1 MIFIGPKLNEPDAH
15 FVTNIIACIGTGH
28 DLIIDLKVI
37 RDKEL
42 IFRLIQSH
50 LQKHA
55 ERYVIYNAY
64 EDEDFF
70 IDFKRH
76 FPSLILFTFFSDD
89 EWRHANYD
97 RYLALYSDFFS
108 ITSYISHLELYFS
121 YGLSNGMVCQWACN
135 PQYFYPLDEDKQ
147 YDVTFIGA
155 PHGKRFEYV
164 QFLAENGVDI
174 RVFGKGWG
182 KYPDLKK
189 HWGGYLTAA
198 NMLKV
203 ISQSR
208 INLNFLW
215 TSRDPHR
222 TTIKGRTMEIP
233 ACRAFQLSSHTDEF
247 VNYGFKDGLNIA
259 TFRDKQEMLAKVRYY
274 LRHEKER
281 ETVADNAYKFALNN
295 HTCTQRFADMFEHI
309 EEGKQKNS
317 VPKLNILVVLKK
329 PVVHSI
335 TTDDSRMEISIRKV
349 KDCAVADF
357 VKYDGIIFLCHDST
371 INNET
376 LYMMAFARHCDN
388 SDVVLANFYT
398 RSGKEN
404 IWIRFWDKIIES
416 HRKIIRFF
424 PQEAICFSPQMA
436 KSFVIKQV
444 PWDKVNLS
452 FIEYP
457 SFNVS
462 EMGVFRKR
470 LLKWCFG
477 KYDHKVMFQKS
488 LKRRRFVKAL
498 NVGLDHLVQRE
509 IRKRAI

>member
-1 MIFIGPKLNEPDAH
+1 MIFIGPHFSDNSAH
-15 FVTNIIACIGTGH
+15 FVTNIITCVGTGN
-28 DLIIDLKVI
+28 DLIIDMILV
-37 RDKEL
+37 RDKKS

-50 LQKHA
+50 LKKYP
-55 ERYVIYNAY
+55 EKYVIYNAK

-76 FPSLILFTFFSDD
+76 FPNLILFTFFSDD

-135 PQYFYPLDEDKQ
+135 PQHFYPLDEDKQ

-164 QFLAENGVDI
+164 LFLAQNDVDI

-215 TSRDPHR
+215 TSRDPNR

-233 ACRAFQLSSHTDEF
+233 ACRASQLSSYTDEF
-247 VNYGFKDGLNIA
+247 ANYGFKDGLNIA
-259 TFRDKQEMLAKVRYY
+259 AFRDKQEMLDKVRYY
-274 LRHEKER
+274 LAHEKER
-281 ETVADNAYKFALNN
+281 ETLAHNAYKFVLNN
-295 HTCTQRFADMFEHI
+295 HTWTQRFAHIFERI
-309 EEGKQKNS
+309 DKGKASNTIPIFKM
-317 VPKLNILVVLKK
+317 LVVLQNE
-329 PVVHSI
+329 VRHSLKL
-335 TTDDSRMEISIRKV
+335 DDHRMEIHIKKK
-349 KDCAVADF
+349 KDSTVSDF
-357 VKYDGIIFLCHDST
+357 DQYDGIIFLSQNST

-388 SDVVLANFYT
+388 SDAALANFYMCF
-398 RSGKEN
+398 GEEN

-416 HRKIIRFF
+416 HRKIIRFL
-424 PQEAICFSPQMA
+424 PQEAICFSPQTA
-436 KSFVIKQV
+436 RKFVLKQV

-457 SFNVS
+457 SFTAS
-462 EMGVFRKR
+462 AFGVLRRR
-470 LLKWCFG
+470 LLKLCFG
-477 KYDHKVMFQKS
+477 KYDHKAMFQKS
-488 LKRRRFVKAL
+488 LRKWQFVKAM
-498 NVGLDHLVQRE
+498 NVGLDHVVQQE
-509 IRKRAI
+509 IRKRAM

>member
-1 MIFIGPKLNEPDAH
+1 MIFIGPHFSDNSAH
-15 FVTNIIACIGTGH
+15 FVTNIIACVGTGN
-28 DLIIDLKVI
+28 DLIIDMILV
-37 RDKEL
+37 RDKKS

-50 LQKHA
+50 LKKYP
-55 ERYVIYNAY
+55 EKYVIYNAK

-108 ITSYISHLELYFS
+108 IAPIRQLEFYSS
-121 YGLSNGMVCQWACN
+121 YGLNNGIVCQWACN
-135 PQYFYPLDEDKQ
+135 PQNFYPLDEDKQ

-155 PHGKRFEYV
+155 PYGKRFEYV
-164 QFLAENGVDI
+164 QFLVENGVDI
-174 RVFGKGWG
+174 RVFGKGWD

-203 ISQSR
+203 ISQSK

-215 TSRDPHR
+215 TSRDPNR

-233 ACRAFQLSSHTDEF
+233 ACRAFQLSNHTDELA
-247 VNYGFKDGLNIA
+247 NYGFKDRVNIA
-259 TFRDKQEMLAKVRYY
+259 TFRDKQEMLDKVRYY

-281 ETVADNAYKFALNN
+281 ETIADNAYKFVLDK
-295 HTCTQRFADMFEHI
+295 HTWTQRFAYIFEHI
-309 EEGKQKNS
+309 DQGKASNTIPIFK
-317 VPKLNILVVLKK
+317 ILVVLQNE
-329 PVVHSI
+329 VSHSI
-335 TTDDSRMEISIRKV
+335 KLEDSRMEIHIK
-349 KDCAVADF
+349 KEQNCTETDF
-357 VKYDGIIFLCHDST
+357 DQYDGIVFLSQNST

-388 SDVVLANFYT
+388 SDAALANFYM
-398 RSGKEN
+398 RLGKEN

-416 HRKIIRFF
+416 HRKIIRFL
-424 PQEAICFSPQMA
+424 PQEAICFSPQTA
-436 KSFVIKQV
+436 KKIVKKQV
-444 PWDKVNLS
+444 HWDKVNLS

-457 SFNVS
+457 GFTVL

-470 LLKWCFG
+470 LLKLCFG
-477 KYDHKVMFQKS
+477 KYDHKAMFQKT
-488 LKRRRFVKAL
+488 LKRCQFVTAL
-498 NVGLDHLVQRE
+498 NVGLDHLVQQE
-509 IRKRAI
+509 MRKRVMR

>member
-1 MIFIGPKLNEPDAH
+1 MIFIGPTLSNPDAH
-15 FVTNIIACIGTGH
+15 FVTNIISCIGTGH
-28 DLIIDLKVI
+28 DLIIDLRVI
-37 RDKEL
+37 RDNDL
-42 IFRLIQSH
+42 IFQRIKAH
-50 LQKHA
+50 LQKYN

-76 FPSLILFTFFSDD
+76 FPKLILFTFFSDD

-108 ITSYISHLELYFS
+108 IAPIRQLEFYSS
-121 YGLSNGMVCQWACN
+121 YGLNNGIVCQWACN
-135 PQYFYPLDEDKQ
+135 PQNFYPLDEDKQ

-155 PHGKRFEYV
+155 PYGKRFEYV
-164 QFLAENGVDI
+164 QFLVENGVDI
-174 RVFGKGWG
+174 RVFGKGWD

-215 TSRDPHR
+215 TSRDPNR

-247 VNYGFKDGLNIA
+247 SNYGVEDGVNIA
-259 TFRDKQEMLAKVRYY
+259 MFQNKQEMLDKVRYY

-281 ETVADNAYKFALNN
+281 ETIADNAYKFVLDK
-295 HTCTQRFADMFEHI
+295 HTWTQRFADVFECI
-309 EEGKQKNS
+309 EQGKASNTIPVFK
-317 VPKLNILVVLKK
+317 ILVLLQNEVS
-329 PVVHSI
+329 HSI
-335 TTDDSRMEISIRKV
+335 KLEDSRMEIHIK
-349 KDCAVADF
+349 KEQNCTETDF
-357 VKYDGIIFLCHDST
+357 DQYDGIVFLSQNST

-388 SDVVLANFYT
+388 SDAALANFYT

-416 HRKIIRFF
+416 HRKIIRFL
-424 PQEAICFSPQMA
+424 PQEAMYFSPQVA
-436 KSFVIKQV
+436 RRFVVKQV
-444 PWDKVNLS
+444 FWDKVNLS

-457 SFNVS
+457 SFTVS
-462 EMGVFRKR
+462 ALGFLKKR
-470 LLKWCFG
+470 LLRLCFG
-477 KYDHKVMFQKS
+477 KYDHKAMFQKS
-488 LKRRRFVKAL
+488 LRRWQCVKAL
-498 NVGLDHLVQRE
+498 NIGLDHLAQRE
-509 IRKRAI
+509 MRKRATQ